1 MKYIKDID
9 IDNMT
14 METIP
19 GTGGA
24 YFDHDEEGTKELVDR
39 VFYGI
44 EKQQTEQEDME
55 KEYVEDIKESAL

>member
-1 MKYIKDID
+1 
-9 IDNMT
+9 

-44 EKQQTEQEDME
+44 EKEESEELEELEQPEELEKTE
-55 KEYVEDIKESAL
+55 KSV

>member
-1 MKYIKDID
+1 
-9 IDNMT
+9 MT

-44 EKQQTEQEDME
+44 EKTQTEQEDME
-55 KEYVEDIKESAL
+55 ESAL